1 MLYVIIYISAICTA
15 NIIVSEF
22 GPVVIP
28 LNAFSLI
35 ALDMTLRDKL
45 HDMWAGGNITLRM
58 LWLILTAGIISYII
72 NPETGVIAIA
82 SVSAFTLSA
91 ATDSFVYQ
99 MAISRRWLVKSNASN
114 VAGAAVDSL
123 VFPLVAFGSFMPM
136 VILAQFTAKTIGGI
150 AWSII
155 IAKYR
160 RKK

>member
-15 NIIVSEF
+15 NILVSEF
-22 GPVVIP
+22 GPVVTP
-28 LNAFSLI
+28 LNAFVLI

-45 HDMWAGGNITLRM
+45 HDMWVGKNITLRM
-58 LWLILTAGIISYII
+58 SWLILTAGIISYII